1 MQQESVFQKLFL
13 PYLVYIGLFIG
24 TGFLSGSIVHYPMNP
39 ARFTVIGII
48 GALIFTTSSTIN
60 EKYFNKQNF
69 QKEGLFKI
77 IIFSLI
83 LSLGI
88 GMISGAVQHFDEE
101 PLYASYLIPLGLLV
115 SLVGYVLKNDI
126 RFSAK
131 KFAVLGSVTLAVLL
145 VLGFSLRSLAHEI
158 GPSHSHEEVASS
170 EHDHD

>member
-1 MQQESVFQKLFL
+1 MQSESVFQKLFL

-48 GALIFTTSSTIN
+48 GALIFTTSSTVN

-69 QKEGLFKI
+69 QKEGLLKI

-115 SLVGYVLKNDI
+115 SLIGYILKNDI
-126 RFSAK
+126 RFSVK
-131 KFAVLGSVTLAVLL
+131 KFAVLGTVLL
-145 VLGFSLRSLAHEI
+145 IALAVLGFSLRSLAHEI
-158 GPSHSHEEVASS
+158 GPSHSHEEVVNM
-170 EHDHD
+170 EHGHD